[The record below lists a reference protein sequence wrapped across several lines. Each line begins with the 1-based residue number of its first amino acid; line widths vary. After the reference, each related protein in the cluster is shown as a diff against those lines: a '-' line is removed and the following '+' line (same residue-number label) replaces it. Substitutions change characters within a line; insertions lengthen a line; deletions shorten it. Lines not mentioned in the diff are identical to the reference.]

1 MERPNIG
8 ILLSKDCLLWT
19 EHGLLTPEELNPG
32 DNLICLD
39 SKSNLSK
46 FPLSEK
52 PVNCGDTRLV
62 SISTKC
68 NDTVIG
74 GDTSVFTSDGMIK
87 AKDVG
92 KGTMLEMLSEPK
104 CHEIKKI
111 CVPKENQTKIDG
123 FTVDEQLSLYL
134 AIGKPKYG
142 NKVVFTSNIH
152 KHSVPEL
159 EELLGNI
166 LPQLE
171 KKTHGRLS
179 RLVNGSWVLT
189 SDIFSELCQRIDF
202 RQDDLWWLT
211 RANLAIPFQKSTLKI
226 PRFLRD
232 NGYKTMESFFAG
244 IIAFRCRVSQN
255 TKLVSVQTP
264 KKLRVIRAFIQNIA
278 WVSGLN
284 IFKKFVKQNGNYTVE
299 FKADDYDG
307 SIRRSNDFAPVKE
320 ATMEGNESYCIEVPT
335 NWSPLVDN
343 LPVRANKINY
353 EN

>member
-74 GDTSVFTSDGMIK
+74 GDTSVFTPDGMIK
-87 AKDVG
+87 AKDIE

-134 AIGKPKYG
+134 AIGKQSMGIKLC
-142 NKVVFTSNIH
+142 F
-152 KHSVPEL
+152 
-159 EELLGNI
+159 LL
-166 LPQLE
+166 
-171 KKTHGRLS
+171 T
-179 RLVNGSWVLT
+179 LT
-189 SDIFSELCQRIDF
+189 G
-202 RQDDLWWLT
+202 T
-211 RANLAIPFQKSTLKI
+211 
-226 PRFLRD
+226 
-232 NGYKTMESFFAG
+232 
-244 IIAFRCRVSQN
+244 
-255 TKLVSVQTP
+255 
-264 KKLRVIRAFIQNIA
+264 
-278 WVSGLN
+278 
-284 IFKKFVKQNGNYTVE
+284 
-299 FKADDYDG
+299 
-307 SIRRSNDFAPVKE
+307 
-320 ATMEGNESYCIEVPT
+320 
-335 NWSPLVDN
+335 
-343 LPVRANKINY
+343 
-353 EN
+353 

>member
-1 MERPNIG
+1 MERPKIG
-8 ILLSKDCLLWT
+8 ILLSPDCLLWT
-19 EHGLLTPEELNPG
+19 EHGLLTSGELNPG
-32 DNLICLD
+32 DNLIGLD

-46 FPLSEK
+46 FSLSKK
-52 PVNCGDTRLV
+52 PVNCGDTQLV
-62 SISTKC
+62 SINTKC

-74 GDTSVFTSDGMIK
+74 GNTNVFTSDGMIK
-87 AKDVG
+87 AKDIG

-104 CHEIKKI
+104 CHEIKKM
-111 CVPKENQTKIDG
+111 CVPRENPTKIDG

-142 NKVVFTSNIH
+142 NKVVFTSNINRQ
-152 KHSVPEL
+152 SVPEL
-159 EELLGNI
+159 EVILGNI

-171 KKTHGRLS
+171 KMTHGRLS
-179 RLVNGSWVLT
+179 ILGNGSHILT
-189 SDIFSELCQRIDF
+189 SDSFSELCQRVDF
-202 RQDDLWWLT
+202 RQDDLYWLT
-211 RANLAIPFQKSTLKI
+211 RNGAIPFQKSTLKI

-232 NGYKTMESFFAG
+232 NGYKTMESFFTG
-244 IIAFRCRVSQN
+244 IIAFRCRVSAN

-278 WVSGLN
+278 WISGLN

-307 SIRRSNDFAPVKE
+307 SIRRSNDFAPVNE
-320 ATMEGNESYCIEVPT
+320 AIMEENESYCLEVPT
-335 NWSPLVDN
+335 NWSPLIDN